1 MMTKLFES
9 KKKCLIVGVISG
21 IFLTILLP
29 QLLNKNKWEKN
40 KQQTYHVNKK
50 NEHDFA
56 EYSQWPPFLT
66 DPTFDLTLWRKHCW
80 INQVSLPSQDPQLY
94 YKKNYTAYTVCK
106 DVISLINSIYNMK
119 TNIAKVEYPEIFAQ
133 KIRKIFNY
141 DNTLYAKA
149 LQQELYFV
157 INKYTFEHTVYNPLR
172 GRRPVQSPEVPVEQY
187 LNETMEKNI

>member
-80 INQVSLPSQDPQLY
+80 INQVSLPTQDPQLY

-106 DVISLINSIYNMK
+106 DMISLINSIYNMK

-149 LQQELYFV
+149 L
-157 INKYTFEHTVYNPLR
+157 
-172 GRRPVQSPEVPVEQY
+172 EQV
-187 LNETMEKNI
+187 